1 MVLHK
6 PTKKVSTP
14 ALLRLNHVND
24 IPVKPRVSIWKKTLI
39 HPDSRFKIIW
49 DLIVIIL
56 SIYNAILIP
65 YEFAYSIDQNL
76 LLEIINRTADVVF
89 ILDIL
94 INFRTIYR
102 DSYTDEFVESGK

>member
-1 MVLHK
+1 MK
-6 PTKKVSTP
+6 SRDAKKQQKVGK
-14 ALLRLNHVND
+14 VMWD
-24 IPVKPRVSIWKKTLI
+24 KVLI